1 MKISGLPHPSA
12 SGPGGFYLRRTQAP
26 GCGRL
31 HRTPAASRHRL
42 PTLAPDTGGIP
53 PPTADSCTSHRRH
66 PATGRGQLH
75 QPPAES
81 RDRPRTIASTA
92 GGIPPPSADNCF
104 GHRRHP
110 ATECG
115 NSLRPP
121 AESRHRCGHLL
132 RLPAASRHRVRR
144 LASAAG
150 GFPPPPRTF
159 VPTTGGIPPS
169 TVGVCFDRLRN
180 PATDC
185 GRLLRPPAESRRPRG
200 QLPRPPAASRRRQGQ
215 IKKPPGRVLHDADQ
229 RFHVLVE
236 LGDGPLAEKP
246 HGGVL
251 PVVREAR
258 VDEMAEARQLGLEA
272 VGQHRGRGDA
282 GRRRN
287 PARSVL
293 FFTHPRDAPRVR

>member
-121 AESRHRCGHLL
+121 AESRHQCGHLL

-150 GFPPPPRTF
+150 GFPPPSRTF

-169 TVGVCFDRLRN
+169 TVEVCFDRLRN

-185 GRLLRPPAESRRPRG
+185 GRLLRPIAESRHRLRTFASTAGGIPPPPRTLAPATGGSLPPSGTNKKSPPARWPGGETSWDQSGSGSRRFSDGPRVGLRPRIDR
-200 QLPRPPAASRRRQGQ
+200 LLLEPAAEAAQG
-215 IKKPPGRVLHDADQ
+215 
-229 RFHVLVE
+229 
-236 LGDGPLAEKP
+236 GPE
-246 HGGVL
+246 
-251 PVVREAR
+251 
-258 VDEMAEARQLGLEA
+258 
-272 VGQHRGRGDA
+272 A
-282 GRRRN
+282 GRQI
-287 PARSVL
+287 A
-293 FFTHPRDAPRVR
+293 TAG